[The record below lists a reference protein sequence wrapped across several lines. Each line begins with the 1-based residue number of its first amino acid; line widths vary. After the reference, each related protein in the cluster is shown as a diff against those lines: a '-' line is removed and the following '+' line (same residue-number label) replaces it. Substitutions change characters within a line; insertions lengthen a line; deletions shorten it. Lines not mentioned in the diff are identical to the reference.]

1 MTDTDDGPAAARA
14 RGRAGRRRPRPS
26 EDQASL
32 AQQLCDAVR
41 RPTVQQIAHLSGVAR
56 STEYG
61 HHDKT
66 ATVPRR
72 PKKATVTPS

>member
-1 MTDTDDGPAAARA
+1 MPAAARA
-14 RGRAGRRRPRPS
+14 RGRAGGRRPRPS
-26 EDQASL
+26 EDQAAL

-41 RPTVQQIAHLSGVAR
+41 RPTVQQIAHLSGVPR

-61 HHDKT
+61 DHDKT